1 MARRTKGKPWVFTSA
16 RKDALKKAQKE
27 HVRLVE
33 MGKRVR
39 ARR

>member
-1 MARRTKGKPWVFTSA
+1 MARIKGKPWVFTSA
-16 RKDALKKAQKE
+16 RKEALKKAQKE